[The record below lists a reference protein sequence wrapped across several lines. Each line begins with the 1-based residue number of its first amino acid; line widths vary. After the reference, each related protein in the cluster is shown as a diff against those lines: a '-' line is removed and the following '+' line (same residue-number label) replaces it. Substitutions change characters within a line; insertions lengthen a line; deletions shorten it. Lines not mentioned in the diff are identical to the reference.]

1 MTKQSHT
8 RPACGQQGRSRC
20 KCSSSVVCG
29 GAGVSLSETIVDEA
43 REVPSKAQPAIDL
56 HGTFS
61 SRKFGLFA
69 KYTKMF
75 CACMQSSL
83 ELDSKFGSFYKEIFE
98 QGSQRA

>member
-8 RPACGQQGRSRC
+8 RPACGQQGRGRC
-20 KCSSSVVCG
+20 KGSSSVVCG
-29 GAGVSLSETIVDEA
+29 GAGVWLSETIVDEA